1 MLLLTIHIVAIVGP
15 DSGKHNSLP
24 DCVVNCAPW
33 HCPLLCPLLFLF
45 CFLLSIISYGQSCV
59 TGVQNFLYQEISA
72 SSISHAGIFL
82 ARVLYSH
89 GKVWWHVMMS
99 MNTTIY
105 MFVARDPFMEFL
117 RDNKRYAK
125 SHYIDDLADNLKFLL
140 NKCVITLLTD
150 RKSAAHIY
158 IHITHKCTRAD
169 SRLWTWMLKQ
179 INI

>member
-59 TGVQNFLYQEISA
+59 TGVQNFLYQDISSVIYFLCWHIFSQSFIQPRKSLMA
-72 SSISHAGIFL
+72 RNDVNEYHYLYVCSSRPLYGI
-82 ARVLYSH
+82 
-89 GKVWWHVMMS
+89 
-99 MNTTIY
+99 
-105 MFVARDPFMEFL
+105 L

-125 SHYIDDLADNLKFLL
+125 SHYIDDLTDNLKVLVREGIKKIDFF
-140 NKCVITLLTD
+140 
-150 RKSAAHIY
+150 
-158 IHITHKCTRAD
+158 
-169 SRLWTWMLKQ
+169 
-179 INI
+179 